1 MVVDTPFWAALQTAL
16 RDGLPY
22 AGCSAGVAF
31 LTEKTFDSDR
41 QDFDS
46 VWAPGIGYVKDT
58 LFGPHWDIVDTWIP
72 GATDFIAGSVGPGQ
86 TFIGLDEETAMVGDG
101 HAWEVMGRAKV
112 HVLRG
117 EEWTLLCRRRRV
129 RAPVAPRGRSGM
141 TARGS
146 AAGLGRDAP
155 IEQRA
160 PEIIRILSEAYPD
173 AKVAL
178 RFSNPLEMLVATIL
192 SAQCTDEKVNEVTA
206 TLFVKYRTAEDY
218 LKVPEDELKAD
229 IKPTGFFNQK
239 AISIREACRRIVEVY
254 DGRVPDTMEDLITLR
269 GVARKTANIVM
280 GNAFGKVEGIA
291 VDTHVKRLANR
302 LGFSEQSDPDKIE
315 QDLMRV
321 IPRDRWFDFTYVLI
335 DHGRATCVARK
346 PRCEEC
352 PVNHLCP
359 SSLV

>member
-1 MVVDTPFWAALQTAL
+1 MRLAAKKQT
-16 RDGLPY
+16 
-22 AGCSAGVAF
+22 
-31 LTEKTFDSDR
+31 LTRKS
-41 QDFDS
+41 
-46 VWAPGIGYVKDT
+46 PI
-58 LFGPHWDIVDTWIP
+58 
-72 GATDFIAGSVGPGQ
+72 
-86 TFIGLDEETAMVGDG
+86 EE
-101 HAWEVMGRAKV
+101 
-112 HVLRG
+112 
-117 EEWTLLCRRRRV
+117 
-129 RAPVAPRGRSGM
+129 RAPV
-141 TARGS
+141 
-146 AAGLGRDAP
+146 
-155 IEQRA
+155 
-160 PEIIRILSEAYPD
+160 IIDVLSRTYPD
-173 AKVAL
+173 AHVAL
-178 RFSNPLEMLVATIL
+178 NFTNPLECLIATIL
-192 SAQCTDEKVNEVTA
+192 SAQCTDAKVNEVTA
-206 TLFVKYRTAEDY
+206 TLFVKYRTAADY
-218 LKVPEDELKAD
+218 LAVPEDELKAD

-239 AISIREACRRIVEVY
+239 ATSIREACRRIVEVY

>member
-1 MVVDTPFWAALQTAL
+1 
-16 RDGLPY
+16 
-22 AGCSAGVAF
+22 
-31 LTEKTFDSDR
+31 
-41 QDFDS
+41 
-46 VWAPGIGYVKDT
+46 
-58 LFGPHWDIVDTWIP
+58 
-72 GATDFIAGSVGPGQ
+72 
-86 TFIGLDEETAMVGDG
+86 
-101 HAWEVMGRAKV
+101 
-112 HVLRG
+112 
-117 EEWTLLCRRRRV
+117 
-129 RAPVAPRGRSGM
+129 M

-155 IEQRA
+155 IERRA

-206 TLFVKYRTAEDY
+206 TLFEKYRTAEDY

-239 AISIREACRRIVEVY
+239 ATSIREACRRIVEVY
-254 DGRVPDTMEDLITLR
+254 GGRVPDTMEDLVTLR

-302 LGFSEQSDPDKIE
+302 LGFSEQADPDKIE